1 MPVSVGAVMRHVNN
15 YFESGYR
22 ATTYSIEDGKLT
34 PSSVFAPGMYV
45 AISGSL
51 FHDGVWKLGDE
62 FELVGRKEGTPNETF
77 FGRVWFLHPPADFL
91 ALCEEIAKFDENTP
105 VNGVQSESFGVYSVT
120 HKNGK
125 NGSVLTWQEAFADV
139 LRPYRS
145 MYTEVF

>member
-51 FHDGVWKLGDE
+51 FHDGVWRLGEDFALE
-62 FELVGRKEGTPNETF
+62 GRREGTPNETF
-77 FGRVWFLHPPADFL
+77 FGRVWFLHPPQEFL
-91 ALCEEIAKFDENTP
+91 DLCEEIAKFDGNTP
-105 VNGVQSESFGVYSVT
+105 VSDVQSESFGEYSVT
-120 HKNGK
+120 HKTGK
-125 NGSVLTWQEAFADV
+125 NGGVLTWQEAFRDK
-139 LRPYRS
+139 LRPYLNMFS
-145 MYTEVF
+145 EVF